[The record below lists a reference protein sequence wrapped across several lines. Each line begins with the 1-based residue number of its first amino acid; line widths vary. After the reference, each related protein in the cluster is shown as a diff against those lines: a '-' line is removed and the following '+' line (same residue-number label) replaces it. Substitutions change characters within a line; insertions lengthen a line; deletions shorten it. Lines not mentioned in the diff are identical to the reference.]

1 MILCAGHRHKDDLL
15 KLGCSHTL
23 PTYLS
28 EFQFNH
34 LLFSAQNWLGVSF
47 DLSPQFSIYKGTSVE
62 DPSSITSFLLI
73 IYLFLPTMFAAN
85 EESSNFCSS
94 WLRSEHLVSTDA
106 IQQALQELPVGL
118 VDERQSEGFLQE
130 LLSASLGTRP
140 IFELVLSG

>member
-1 MILCAGHRHKDDLL
+1 MI
-15 KLGCSHTL
+15 
-23 PTYLS
+23 
-28 EFQFNH
+28 NH

>member
-1 MILCAGHRHKDDLL
+1 
-15 KLGCSHTL
+15 
-23 PTYLS
+23 
-28 EFQFNH
+28 
-34 LLFSAQNWLGVSF
+34 
-47 DLSPQFSIYKGTSVE
+47 
-62 DPSSITSFLLI
+62 
-73 IYLFLPTMFAAN
+73 MFAAN

-118 VDERQSEGFLQE
+118 VDERQCEGFLQE